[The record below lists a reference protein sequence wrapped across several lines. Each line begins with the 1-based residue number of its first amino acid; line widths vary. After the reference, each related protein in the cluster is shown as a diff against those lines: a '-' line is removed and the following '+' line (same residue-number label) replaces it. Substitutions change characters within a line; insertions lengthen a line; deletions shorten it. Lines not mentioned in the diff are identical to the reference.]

1 MDELFLKMH
10 EEAMDLQEAVT
21 ELRCM
26 IDDLSDAIEEREVE
40 IAQRGYSDKREYVE
54 DASIKC
60 SKIKRIIGM
69 NQNITKKAEA
79 ILRAREEEAK
89 NEE

>member
-10 EEAMDLQEAVT
+10 EEAMELQEAVT
-21 ELRCM
+21 GLRCM
-26 IDDLSDAIEEREVE
+26 IADLSDAIEEREVE
-40 IAQRGYSDKREYVE
+40 IAQRGYSDKREDVE
-54 DASIKC
+54 GASIEC

>member
-40 IAQRGYSDKREYVE
+40 IAQRGYSDKREDVE

-69 NQNITKKAEA
+69 GPDICRIAEEILKAKEKED
-79 ILRAREEEAK
+79 EE
-89 NEE
+89 

>member
-10 EEAMDLQEAVT
+10 EEAMELQKTVT
-21 ELRCM
+21 EIRL
-26 IDDLSDAIEEREVE
+26 ILGELEDEIADREVE
-40 IAQRGYSDKREYVE
+40 IAQRSYSNKREDVE

-60 SKIKRIIGM
+60 SKIKRIIGIS
-69 NQNITKKAEA
+69 QNITKKAEA
-79 ILRAREEEAK
+79 ILRAREEEAR

>member
-10 EEAMDLQEAVT
+10 EEAMELKEHVT
-21 ELRCM
+21 LLNCI

-40 IAQRGYSDKREYVE
+40 IAERSYSNRRENVE
-54 DASIKC
+54 EADIKI
-60 SKIKRIIGM
+60 SKLKRIIGM
-69 NQNITKKAEA
+69 SQNITKKAEA
-79 ILRAREEEAK
+79 ILRAREEEEK